1 MPQCIHSFHEYK
13 LNTWNQLQT
22 CEFLNLWLK
31 KQWKRSLSLWK
42 WKDYKKSL
50 LFPPV
55 LKLKLLSH
63 IWLLHIKCLVV
74 EYLQQIYIYIYI
86 STHKRM
92 RLTSPSVD
100 SSCRSLRP
108 LTFSDPSAALTST
121 PLGASMVR
129 VRVGDS
135 SLAIKKKKKKQQQ
148 LSDAADE
155 LIDLFCL
162 YFQHVCIIKT
172 LPFSMI

>member
-1 MPQCIHSFHEYK
+1 M
-13 LNTWNQLQT
+13 L
-22 CEFLNLWLK
+22 
-31 KQWKRSLSLWK
+31 
-42 WKDYKKSL
+42 
-50 LFPPV
+50 
-55 LKLKLLSH
+55 
-63 IWLLHIKCLVV
+63 
-74 EYLQQIYIYIYI
+74 
-86 STHKRM
+86 
-92 RLTSPSVD
+92 LTSPSVD
-100 SSCRSLRP
+100 SSRRSLRP

-135 SLAIKKKKKKQQQ
+135 SLTKKRKKKKKKKQ

-172 LPFSMI
+172 LPLSWI

>member
-1 MPQCIHSFHEYK
+1 M
-13 LNTWNQLQT
+13 L
-22 CEFLNLWLK
+22 
-31 KQWKRSLSLWK
+31 
-42 WKDYKKSL
+42 
-50 LFPPV
+50 
-55 LKLKLLSH
+55 
-63 IWLLHIKCLVV
+63 
-74 EYLQQIYIYIYI
+74 
-86 STHKRM
+86 
-92 RLTSPSVD
+92 LTSPSVD
-100 SSCRSLRP
+100 SSRRSLRP

-135 SLAIKKKKKKQQQ
+135 SLTKKKEKKKKQ

-172 LPFSMI
+172 LPFSWI